1 MLPYMCA
8 LSVAPLVGLARAAL
22 EHFSEQIHQRP
33 ITYTFYDR
41 QDTAAVT
48 HLQLAE
54 CTLKLECAEHLAHE
68 LVSLVGTKTASGAAY
83 TAAESARAR
92 GLVGYVGRL
101 ARDIA
106 DITGMASGG
115 SSLRLSSP
123 SQRIVRDIGAFN
135 LHSLLAPTTNLELYG
150 RVLAGLEPNSPFM

>member
-1 MLPYMCA
+1 M
-8 LSVAPLVGLARAAL
+8 APDGD
-22 EHFSEQIHQRP
+22 H
-33 ITYTFYDR
+33 
-41 QDTAAVT
+41 
-48 HLQLAE
+48 
-54 CTLKLECAEHLAHE
+54 
-68 LVSLVGTKTASGAAY
+68 AAY